1 MTPSRKVARTS
12 AGIAFLVATV
22 VAGVTA
28 GMNGASPQGPGEI
41 IQLVLFVLLASAVT
55 AAVVYG
61 AVTLATKNTH
71 RASKEI

>member
-1 MTPSRKVARTS
+1 
-12 AGIAFLVATV
+12 
-22 VAGVTA
+22 
-28 GMNGASPQGPGEI
+28 MNGASPQGPGEV

-61 AVTLATKNTH
+61 AVALATKNTH